1 MVVLDAVALKAARMQ
16 IETPMAQ
23 AHAWEQSQ
31 VGVDQE
37 AQTPMA
43 VAMAHPGVTVAPTPM
58 VATASMAPAVL
69 TPTLPEPLRVMAK
82 VVATTTFNPAMSPIA
97 LAWA

>member
-1 MVVLDAVALKAARMQ
+1 MVVLDAVAHKAARMQ

-37 AQTPMA
+37 AQTSMA
-43 VAMAHPGVTVAPTPM
+43 VVMAHPGVTVAPTP
-58 VATASMAPAVL
+58 TAA
-69 TPTLPEPLRVMAK
+69 
-82 VVATTTFNPAMSPIA
+82 IA
-97 LAWA
+97 LTDPVALTLMPHGHPHVKAKAAMTTSNPDM